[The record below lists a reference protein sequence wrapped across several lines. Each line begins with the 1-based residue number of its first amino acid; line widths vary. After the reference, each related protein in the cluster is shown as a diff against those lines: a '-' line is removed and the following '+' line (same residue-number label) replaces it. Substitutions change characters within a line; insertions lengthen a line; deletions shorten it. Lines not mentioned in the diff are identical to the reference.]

1 MPITITHE
9 GQEIVVYTQSEVD
22 AEVQGLKVTNQN
34 LKDEK
39 KGLADKLAEQ
49 KEAVRAAE
57 EAKAKAEGDS
67 ETLRRLAEERDA
79 EKRAAIEEE
88 RAKFAKL
95 VEASKRDKVSAKLGE
110 LVAELKPADAARA
123 KQLAK
128 LIRSD
133 YTFDVDMDTG
143 DVSVTGEGVANLA
156 DLKGRIE
163 NNPDYSHFL
172 AGSGATGGGSTGG
185 TTSGAGKPFHEMN
198 DAERIALKKSSP
210 AEFYKL
216 SQVR

>member
-9 GQEIVVYTQSEVD
+9 GQEIVVYTKSEVE

-39 KGLADKLAEQ
+39 KGLADKLTEQ

-67 ETLRRLAEERDA
+67 ETLRRLADEREA
-79 EKRAAIEEE
+79 EKMAAIEEE
-88 RAKFAKL
+88 RGKFAKL
-95 VEASKRDKVSAKLGE
+95 VEASKRDKVSAKLSE
-110 LVAELKPADAARA
+110 LVSDLKPADAARA

-143 DVSVTGEGVANLA
+143 DVQVTGEGVANLT
-156 DLKGRIE
+156 DLKTRIE
-163 NNPDYSHFL
+163 SNPDYSHFL

-185 TTSGAGKPFHEMN
+185 TPSGVGKAFKDMN
-198 DAERIALKKSSP
+198 DAERIALKKSNP
-210 AEFYKL
+210 AEFYRL
-216 SQVR
+216 SQTR